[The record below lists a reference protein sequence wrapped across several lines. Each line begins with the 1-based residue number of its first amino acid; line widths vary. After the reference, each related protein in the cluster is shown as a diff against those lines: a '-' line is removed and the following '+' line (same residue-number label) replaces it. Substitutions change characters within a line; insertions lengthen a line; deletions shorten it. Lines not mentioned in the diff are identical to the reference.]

1 MENRVRKNRFL
12 SRLTLS
18 MITVCLLILG
28 LAVTSFALIYSSIR
42 SEDHKFGTGTVDI
55 NLNDGKKVVDEDGL
69 FIAPGESVTRTFF
82 IENNSTTDVYYRFY
96 FENLTGDLAKH
107 VKVCVNYGE
116 TVVTQGMIS
125 QLTRD
130 TAVPASDLLVPGE
143 RRDLTVTFTLVNE
156 SGRDYG
162 NNFLSFD
169 LSADAVQA
177 PNNPDK
183 DFGNNG

>member
-1 MENRVRKNRFL
+1 M
-12 SRLTLS
+12 
-18 MITVCLLILG
+18 
-28 LAVTSFALIYSSIR
+28 
-42 SEDHKFGTGTVDI
+42 
-55 NLNDGKKVVDEDGL
+55 

-96 FENLTGDLAKH
+96 FENLTGDLAEH

-130 TAVPASDLLVPGE
+130 TAVPAGDLLVPGE